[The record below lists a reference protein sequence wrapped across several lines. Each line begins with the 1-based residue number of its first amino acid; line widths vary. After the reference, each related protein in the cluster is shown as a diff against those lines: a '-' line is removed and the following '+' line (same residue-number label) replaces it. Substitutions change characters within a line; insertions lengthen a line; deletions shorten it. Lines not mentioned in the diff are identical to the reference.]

1 MSSPDLAFL
10 FPGQGSQAVGMGK
23 ALYDEISEVRPLF
36 EAASD
41 AAGLDVIKLMFKGP
55 LPALSRTAVLQPAI
69 TAVNLACLHFLRSRG
84 IEPGATAGH
93 SLGEYSALACAG
105 VVTPE
110 AAVRLTAERGR
121 LMTRAAEERP
131 GMMYAVIGLQADEV
145 IAELEGLFP
154 RERGGV
160 ANLNAPS
167 QVVISG
173 EPEAMKQA
181 VAALKARRTRAVKL
195 NVSGAW
201 HSELM
206 ATIEDDFAAVLDRV
220 EFSPP
225 KIKLFLNVSGEAVE
239 DPEEIRSCL
248 KRQLRNRVRWI
259 EIQRGLTAAG
269 VTRFV
274 EAGPGRVLR
283 GLLRRTLPDPEAYQA
298 HCAGDLH
305 SLEQVAETLAD
316 RC

>member
-1 MSSPDLAFL
+1 
-10 FPGQGSQAVGMGK
+10 MGK
-23 ALYDEISEVRPLF
+23 ALYDELPEVRPLF

-55 LPALSRTAVLQPAI
+55 LPALSETAVLQPAI
-69 TAVNLACLHFLRSRG
+69 TAVNLACLHYLRQGRRLR
-84 IEPGATAGH
+84 PAATAGH

-105 VVTPE
+105 VVEPE

-121 LMTRAAEERP
+121 LMTRAAAARP
-131 GMMYAVIGLQADEV
+131 GEMYAVIGLDADEV
-145 IAELEGLFP
+145 VAEVEGLIP

-160 ANLNAPS
+160 ANLNAPN

-173 EPEAMKQA
+173 EPGAMKQV
-181 VAALKARRTRAVKL
+181 VAALKRKRTRAVKL

-206 ATIEDDFAAVLDRV
+206 ETIDEEFAAVLDSV

-225 KIKLFLNVSGEAVE
+225 TIKLFLNVAGEAVE

-259 EIQRGLTAAG
+259 EIQQGLQALG

-274 EAGPGRVLR
+274 EVGPGRVLR
-283 GLLRRTLPDPEAYQA
+283 GLLRRTLPDPKAYEA
-298 HCAGDLH
+298 HCAGDLRA
-305 SLEQVAETLAD
+305 LEQVAELLGSTQVSSVKA
-316 RC
+316 